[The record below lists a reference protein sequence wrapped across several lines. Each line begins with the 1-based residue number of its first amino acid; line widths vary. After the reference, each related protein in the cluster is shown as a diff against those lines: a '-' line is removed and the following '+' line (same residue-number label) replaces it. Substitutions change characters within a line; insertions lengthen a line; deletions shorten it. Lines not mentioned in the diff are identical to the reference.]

1 MANLHIHTM
10 SYLMADESGAQRL
23 RQTTEQQLAHAVQ
36 NLSKS
41 HLGRSRSEEGTV
53 AVHPSYWHLQHK
65 TISPFARVR
74 GRVFIVLSLQ
84 FFVLS
89 AVQRK
94 TGAHF
99 WPNTL

>member
-1 MANLHIHTM
+1 MANRHIHTM
-10 SYLMADESGAQRL
+10 SYLMADESAAQRL

-41 HLGRSRSEEGTV
+41 HDEAMARKV
-53 AVHPSYWHLQHK
+53 KVWVHPSYWHLQHK

-99 WPNTL
+99 WLNTL